1 MTRNIR
7 VQTLNQRPIEDLD
20 VEIVERKGKGHPDYI
35 IDAAS
40 EAVSIGLSK
49 YYKEQ
54 FGAILHHNVDK
65 GLLVGGEATPVFG
78 GGEIT
83 QPIYIVVAGRAITE
97 VPTDG
102 KTVSVPIDSLAT
114 NAIKEILRKNL
125 RFLDIEKHVIID
137 YKIKPGST
145 DLVNNFELSRT
156 LPMAN
161 DTSFGV
167 GFAPLSETEQ
177 LTFETEMLL
186 NSPGLKKELPEVG
199 EDVKVMG
206 LRKNR
211 EINLTV
217 AAAIVSGLTP
227 DPDHYLSVKEEIAN
241 KVADLATRITDLPVS
256 ITVNA
261 ADQPE
266 RKVWYL
272 TVTGTSAEQ
281 GDDGNTGRGN
291 RANGLITPCR
301 PMSLEATAGK
311 NPVNHVGKI
320 YNVLA
325 GKVAGRISDE
335 VQGVRE
341 VYVKILSQIGK
352 PINEPAITDIE
363 LLLDSGV
370 GETNLKRE
378 AEAIA
383 EEEIST
389 VVELTDL
396 ILNGKVLL
404 F

>member
-49 YYKEQ
+49 YYKDQ

-125 RFLDIEKHVIID
+125 RFLDVEKHVIID

-206 LRKNR
+206 LRRNR

-352 PINEPAITDIE
+352 PINEPAMADIE

>member
-1 MTRNIR
+1 VARNIR
-7 VQTLNQRPIEDLD
+7 VQTLNQKPIEDLD
-20 VEIVERKGKGHPDYI
+20 IEIVERKGKGHPDYI

-40 EAVSIGLSK
+40 EAVSVGLSK

-78 GGEIT
+78 GGEVT

-97 VPTDG
+97 VPTDD

-114 NAIKEILRKNL
+114 NAIRDLLKRNL
-125 RFLDIEKHVIID
+125 RFLDLEKHVTID

-145 DLVNNFELSRT
+145 DLVNNFDLSRT
-156 LPMAN
+156 MPMAN

-167 GFAPLSETEQ
+167 GFAPLSETER

-186 NSPGLKKELPEVG
+186 NSPELKKELPEVG
-199 EDVKVMG
+199 EDIKVMG
-206 LRKNR
+206 LRRNR

-217 AAAIVSGLTP
+217 AAAIVSSLTP
-227 DPDHYLSVKEEIAN
+227 DLDHYLSVKEEIVSR
-241 KVADLATRITDLPVS
+241 VADLATEITDLPVS
-256 ITVNA
+256 VMVNA

-325 GKVAGRISDE
+325 GKVAGRINDE

-352 PINEPAITDIE
+352 PIDKPAMADIE
-363 LLLDSGV
+363 LLLEPGL
-370 GETNLKRE
+370 GETSVKRE

>member
-49 YYKEQ
+49 YYKDQ

-78 GGEIT
+78 GGEVT

-102 KTVSVPIDSLAT
+102 KTVSVPIGSLAT
-114 NAIKEILRKNL
+114 NAIREILRKNL
-125 RFLDIEKHVIID
+125 RFLDVEKHVIID

-206 LRKNR
+206 LRRNR

>member
-49 YYKEQ
+49 YYKDQ

-78 GGEIT
+78 GGEVT

-102 KTVSVPIDSLAT
+102 KTVSVPIGSLAT
-114 NAIKEILRKNL
+114 NAIREILRKNL
-125 RFLDIEKHVIID
+125 RFLDVEKHVIID

-206 LRKNR
+206 LRRNR

-352 PINEPAITDIE
+352 PINEPAIADIE

>member
-352 PINEPAITDIE
+352 PINEPAIADIE

>member
-49 YYKEQ
+49 YYKDQ

-125 RFLDIEKHVIID
+125 RFLDVEKHVIID

-206 LRKNR
+206 LRRNR

>member
-49 YYKEQ
+49 YYKDQ

-125 RFLDIEKHVIID
+125 RFLDVEKHVIID